1 MIQLS
6 VVHGSMQL
14 LQTSKTKNDGDRNI
28 LGFLNINKAPGPTSH
43 DVVARLRKVLPSGLR
58 VGHGGTLD
66 PAAEGVLPICLGGA
80 TKYFDYLL
88 ESRKVYRAT
97 VRLGLQTTTQDRDG
111 EVVGERPVEAVDP
124 EKFAS
129 LLAKFEGEIEQIP
142 PMFSARRH
150 QGKRLYELAR
160 AGIKVDRSP
169 QKGNIYWIR
178 LLSVNGPEVDFEV
191 ECGRGTYV
199 RTLCHDVGEAWG
211 TGGYLSKLTRQAVG
225 AFCVDNSK
233 MLNEAEEG
241 IRGGQLEDFI
251 IPIEEGLSFLP
262 EVSLIRIPSG
272 GLRRGLWILEGV
284 FVRNV
289 PDGPPGSHVRLT
301 NGKGKLL
308 AIARITS
315 GEPPR
320 LQVRKVTEIQT
331 EVRH

>member
-1 MIQLS
+1 M
-6 VVHGSMQL
+6 
-14 LQTSKTKNDGDRNI
+14 
-28 LGFLNINKAPGPTSH
+28 
-43 DVVARLRKVLPSGLR
+43 
-58 VGHGGTLD
+58 
-66 PAAEGVLPICLGGA
+66 
-80 TKYFDYLL
+80 
-88 ESRKVYRAT
+88 
-97 VRLGLQTTTQDRDG
+97 
-111 EVVGERPVEAVDP
+111 
-124 EKFAS
+124 
-129 LLAKFEGEIEQIP
+129 
-142 PMFSARRH
+142 
-150 QGKRLYELAR
+150 
-160 AGIKVDRSP
+160 
-169 QKGNIYWIR
+169 
-178 LLSVNGPEVDFEV
+178 LSVNGPEVDFEV